1 MRASDRPSPIGIS
14 HTRRQLACIA
24 AVLTGTFICAVLL
37 ASLAATSAH
46 AQTTAPGEV
55 PAATAPASPA
65 VKGAKKTDD
74 KPYIVLRAEEAS
86 YDQKKGVVTAKGKVE
101 IAHNEMVLRADTVVY
116 DEKADKVSATGNVVL
131 LETTGNVKF
140 FDHAEFTNS
149 MKDGVVEGFRMLMQ
163 DNSRLVA
170 ARGTRTG
177 GVVTILEKAVFSP
190 CNLCKDDPSRAPLW
204 RVRSARVIHDSE
216 KKDIEYKDA
225 VLELYGMPVFYT
237 PYLSHPDPTV
247 KRRTG
252 LLAPT
257 YGSDSDFGGI
267 LKTPYFWEISPSED
281 MTLTPQLMT
290 NQSPMLA
297 GNYRRRF
304 SDAVLEIDAS
314 GTQAERENATGSR
327 IGGSDTR
334 GHFFAK
340 GTLNHDSIWR
350 SKLKISH
357 ASDDTYLRRYKFPE
371 PEQATLVTSLNTEGF
386 KGRNYAQ
393 LSAYS
398 FQGLRAT
405 DDPGAS
411 PLVLPYAEYHYISDP
426 ESNGA
431 YLTANSSLLAITRD
445 EGTDMRRLALDGA
458 WNLPYK
464 AWTGEVYSLSASLR
478 GDLYSV
484 DQVEVSTGNSK
495 SGVTGRVM
503 PQLMA
508 QWRYPF
514 ISAEGAAMQMI
525 EPVAAVVV
533 APGGG
538 NPTKIPNEDSL
549 TVEFDDTN
557 LFDPNRFSG
566 VDRFDGGQRFIYGV
580 NWGLY
585 SDAGGT
591 VEAFAGQSHSLKENA
606 DFSQS
611 SGLDGKASDI
621 VGRLRVSPGSWL
633 DLLYRVRYDPD
644 TSTAQRHQVK
654 LSTGPKALRFGVNYL
669 FINET
674 TTNSEF
680 ADREQLILSLNAK
693 LTKTWSAAGFLNED
707 LGPNGGPITQRLS
720 LTYVDECFTF
730 QIQGTRNFTT
740 DRDLKPSDS
749 LMFTLIFKHLGE
761 FTSSG

>member
-1 MRASDRPSPIGIS
+1 MRAPDRPFPPDNRPA
-14 HTRRQLACIA
+14 RRGRAFIA
-24 AVLTGTFICAVLL
+24 AGLL
-37 ASLAATSAH
+37 AGTVMGALFAATPVY
-46 AQTTAPGEV
+46 AQ
-55 PAATAPASPA
+55 ATAPEGAPAAASPA
-65 VKGAKKTDD
+65 SPSAKGAKTRDK
-74 KPYIVLRAEEAS
+74 KPYVILRAEEAN
-86 YDQKKGVVTAKGKVE
+86 YDQKKGIVTARGKVE
-101 IAHNEMVLRADTVVY
+101 IAHNMMVLRADTVVY

-131 LETTGNVKF
+131 LESTGDVKF

-149 MKDGVVEGFRMLMQ
+149 MKDGVVDGFRMLMQ

-177 GVVTILEKAVFSP
+177 GVITTLEKAVFSP
-190 CNLCKDDPSRAPLW
+190 CDLCKDDPSRAPLW
-204 RVRSARVIHDSE
+204 RVRAARVIHDSE
-216 KKDIEYKDA
+216 KKDVEYKDA

-252 LLAPT
+252 LLAPS

-458 WNLPYK
+458 WNLPYT

-484 DQVEVSTGNSK
+484 DQVEVSSGNSK

-514 ISAEGAAMQMI
+514 VSAEGTAATQMI
-525 EPVAAVVV
+525 EPIAAVVV

-585 SDAGGT
+585 GNAGGT

-611 SGLDGKASDI
+611 SGLDDKASDI

-644 TSTAQRHQVK
+644 AATAQRHQFK

-680 ADREQLILSLNAK
+680 TDREQLILSLSAK
-693 LTKTWSAAGFLNED
+693 LTKTWSATGYLNED
-707 LGPNGGPITQRLS
+707 LGPNGGPITQRLA

-730 QIQGTRNFTT
+730 QVQGTRNFTT

-749 LMFTLIFKHLGE
+749 LMFMLIFKHLGE